1 MIHVPD
7 IFIESLNGVFMRPI
21 FNNGLTSLVNLGKT
35 FSNVKH
41 SFAQR
46 IAAIRNTRELGSK
59 SVAERH
65 LQLIK
70 YVNSQE
76 YLNRTKAPGV
86 TIIKCHGTPSRKN
99 SRAPD
104 PTLLDLVKSAN
115 TPSYLQKT
123 KAEGVTIGTV
133 SEK

>member
-1 MIHVPD
+1 
-7 IFIESLNGVFMRPI
+7 MRPI
-21 FNNGLTSLVNLGKT
+21 FNNGLTSLVNLEKT

-46 IAAIRNTRELGSK
+46 VAAIRNTRELGSK
-59 SVAERH
+59 SVTEQH
-65 LQLIK
+65 LQIIK
-70 YVNSQE
+70 SVNTPE

-86 TIIKCHGTPSRKN
+86 TIIKCHGTPSRKKN
-99 SRAPD
+99 RAPN